1 MKKILSVFLALV
13 LTVLPVLFAAADG
26 ASWTCPWC
34 GTVCSGNF
42 CNNCGRS
49 YQDAVSYTGSNLA
62 PIAGFSDCMRIL
74 PSYIGANSYIV
85 NSKDPSLWIPE
96 HAMDDNEYTC
106 WQFSSANGALGSVW
120 FEFQA
125 YPAFT
130 VDELWFKNGFWR
142 SKTGNDVY
150 GMNSRAQQI
159 RAEFYDGYGN
169 LLDAVRFVLPDDH
182 SLYGW
187 QCVNVTRHTGVV
199 RIVIVVESSYA
210 GYEYPNDVCITEIM
224 PVMRLSGTPSGAI
237 PCVPANGS
245 SPASPTVPPTSYGTQ
260 NVRLKMRISSRSGPG
275 VKYDEP
281 GSFFNSNWE
290 TATVNVLG
298 KAWDGEI
305 WWVLVD
311 FDYGG
316 AKYRVWTGL
325 KRLYVD
331 IDTVPEIKATGQ
343 GYVDPT
349 DSWRGPGGNYAKGVY
364 IPQTYNVSVFGYENG
379 YVEVEY
385 YRPDNNTYYRCW
397 VPQSAVH
404 TY

>member
-1 MKKILSVFLALV
+1 
-13 LTVLPVLFAAADG
+13 
-26 ASWTCPWC
+26 
-34 GTVCSGNF
+34 
-42 CNNCGRS
+42 
-49 YQDAVSYTGSNLA
+49 
-62 PIAGFSDCMRIL
+62 
-74 PSYIGANSYIV
+74 
-85 NSKDPSLWIPE
+85 
-96 HAMDDNEYTC
+96 
-106 WQFSSANGALGSVW
+106 
-120 FEFQA
+120 
-125 YPAFT
+125 
-130 VDELWFKNGFWR
+130 
-142 SKTGNDVY
+142 
-150 GMNSRAQQI
+150 
-159 RAEFYDGYGN
+159 
-169 LLDAVRFVLPDDH
+169 
-182 SLYGW
+182 
-187 QCVNVTRHTGVV
+187 
-199 RIVIVVESSYA
+199 
-210 GYEYPNDVCITEIM
+210 
-224 PVMRLSGTPSGAI
+224 
-237 PCVPANGS
+237 
-245 SPASPTVPPTSYGTQ
+245 TVPPTSYGTQ